1 MDSVLSTVQKFGP
14 ARIAAMAVVAAL
26 LIGFF
31 AFITIRVSKPPMA
44 PLYTDLS
51 FDDSTGI
58 VEFLESQGVAY
69 ELSNNGG
76 SISIDQDKILR
87 TRMALASEGLPLGGN
102 VGYEIFDKTDTL
114 GTTSF
119 VQNINHVRAL
129 EGELAR
135 TITSINRIRGARV
148 HLVIPERQLF
158 QREQKPPTASIALK
172 VRGVLDQSQIRA
184 IQHLVASAIDG
195 LSPTKVSIVDE
206 TGTLLASGN
215 GPAGAG
221 LAMQNAQSRAAQVQD
236 QLRNQITDLL
246 TGVVGPGRAR
256 VQVSAELEMNRVTQ
270 TSDVYDPESQ
280 VVRSTQSRSQESES
294 QERRPNA
301 GVSVGNELPTATAD
315 ANTPDETEATA
326 NTEEVVN
333 YEISRTTTT
342 QVQEAGAVKRLS
354 VAVLVD
360 GTYIKN
366 EDGTYT
372 YAPRSE
378 EELARLATL
387 VRSAVGFNE
396 GRGDRVEVVNLEFA
410 EKPVENPD
418 LVEEVAT
425 FEFTKYDYF
434 RIAELAVMAI
444 LTLFVLLL
452 VVRPLLRRV
461 LDSTVPELESEQ
473 IIDGTAGAQGA
484 IASNNGS
491 SVGLD
496 PNNPASQQIAEAMKQ
511 GAVRA
516 EVVNQIG
523 DMVNTSPDAAVGV
536 VRNLIKEAA

>member
-1 MDSVLSTVQKFGP
+1 MESVLPTIQKIGP
-14 ARIAAMAVVAAL
+14 ARIAAMAVVTAL

-31 AFITIRVSKPPMA
+31 GFITLRVSTPPMA

-58 VEFLESQGVAY
+58 VEFLESQGVPY

-76 SISIDQDKILR
+76 SISIGQDKILR

-221 LAMQNAQSRAAQVQD
+221 LAMQNAQSRATQVQD

-301 GVSVGNELPTATAD
+301 GVSVC
-315 ANTPDETEATA
+315 
-326 NTEEVVN
+326 
-333 YEISRTTTT
+333 
-342 QVQEAGAVKRLS
+342 
-354 VAVLVD
+354 
-360 GTYIKN
+360 
-366 EDGTYT
+366 
-372 YAPRSE
+372 
-378 EELARLATL
+378 
-387 VRSAVGFNE
+387 
-396 GRGDRVEVVNLEFA
+396 
-410 EKPVENPD
+410 
-418 LVEEVAT
+418 
-425 FEFTKYDYF
+425 
-434 RIAELAVMAI
+434 
-444 LTLFVLLL
+444 LLY
-452 VVRPLLRRV
+452 
-461 LDSTVPELESEQ
+461 
-473 IIDGTAGAQGA
+473 
-484 IASNNGS
+484 
-491 SVGLD
+491 
-496 PNNPASQQIAEAMKQ
+496 
-511 GAVRA
+511 
-516 EVVNQIG
+516 
-523 DMVNTSPDAAVGV
+523 TSPSPRDLSTSRMPSSA
-536 VRNLIKEAA
+536 